1 MPEIKGKFTP
11 DVSKL
16 QEGMLIKNYAVFCEL
31 VGQSKTTGCS
41 KKAQL
46 AEWQRYIEYE
56 RDGQK
61 FFIIKIKDIPDAPNE
76 HRVRQGLYVA
86 YIEYLLMKY
95 LANQNGYEITITK
108 RELYLLLGMTSKRL
122 FDNTLKAQYMDNRDD
137 AEKAEVLSFY
147 HRAEEKLNSIIISAL
162 NSMQGR
168 YLIKYNKEYVISTI
182 EECDNGYK
190 IFNNRVVT
198 DSATILEILKIE
210 NQALS
215 ALELKS
221 QHDAIVKNKIKA
233 FYDKVN
239 EIAKQTYG
247 WDCISSHL
255 RIIYIADQ
263 IKNSLPIHNEKLR
276 KLSTEYQMM
285 GLNKSIVNAVN
296 KQAVRRYES
305 QNGNEWG
312 EDNPMRSKS
321 VYLLSDNY
329 VKVQKQ
335 LATELI
341 QINRAEARERA
352 IQINKNKYIESADC
366 QDETDHKEEN

>member
-182 EECDNGYK
+182 EKCDNGYK

-352 IQINKNKYIESADC
+352 IQINKNKHIESADC

>member
-1 MPEIKGKFTP
+1 MPETKGKFTP

-122 FDNTLKAQYMDNRDD
+122 FDNTLKTQYMDNRDD

-312 EDNPMRSKS
+312 EDNPMRSKPA
-321 VYLLSDNY
+321 YLLSDNY

-352 IQINKNKYIESADC
+352 IQINKNKHIESADC
-366 QDETDHKEEN
+366 QDEIDHKEEN

>member
-31 VGQSKTTGCS
+31 VGQPKTTGCS

-46 AEWQRYIEYE
+46 VEWQRYIEYE

-122 FDNTLKAQYMDNRDD
+122 FDKTLKAQYMDNRDD

-190 IFNNRVVT
+190 IFNNRAVT

-215 ALELKS
+215 ALGLKS

-285 GLNKSIVNAVN
+285 GLNKSIVNADN

-305 QNGNEWG
+305 QNDNDWG
-312 EDNPMRSKS
+312 EGNPMRSKP

-352 IQINKNKYIESADC
+352 IQINKNKHIKSADC
-366 QDETDHKEEN
+366 QDKTDHKEGN

>member
-305 QNGNEWG
+305 QNSNEWG
-312 EDNPMRSKS
+312 EDNPMRSKP

-352 IQINKNKYIESADC
+352 IQINNNKHIESADC
-366 QDETDHKEEN
+366 QDETDHKEKN

>member
-215 ALELKS
+215 ALGLKS

-305 QNGNEWG
+305 QNNNEWG
-312 EDNPMRSKS
+312 EDNPMRSKP

-352 IQINKNKYIESADC
+352 IQINKNKHIEPADC

>member
-46 AEWQRYIEYE
+46 TEWQRYIEYE

-168 YLIKYNKEYVISTI
+168 YLIKYNKEYVVSTI

-263 IKNSLPIHNEKLR
+263 IKNCLPIHNEKLR

-312 EDNPMRSKS
+312 EDNPMRSKP

-352 IQINKNKYIESADC
+352 IRINKNKHIESADC
-366 QDETDHKEEN
+366 QDETDHKEET

>member
-86 YIEYLLMKY
+86 YNEYLLMKY

-215 ALELKS
+215 VLELKS

-352 IQINKNKYIESADC
+352 IQINNKHIESADC

>member
-11 DVSKL
+11 DVSRL

-31 VGQSKTTGCS
+31 VGQPKTNGCS

-312 EDNPMRSKS
+312 EDNPMCSKS

-352 IQINKNKYIESADC
+352 IQINKNKHIESADC

>member
-215 ALELKS
+215 ALGLKS

-239 EIAKQTYG
+239 EIAKQAYG

-305 QNGNEWG
+305 QNSNEWG
-312 EDNPMRSKS
+312 EDNPMRSKP

-352 IQINKNKYIESADC
+352 IQINKNKHIESADC

>member
-168 YLIKYNKEYVISTI
+168 YLIKYNKEYVISII
-182 EECDNGYK
+182 EKCDNGYK

-352 IQINKNKYIESADC
+352 IQINKNKHIESADC

>member
-305 QNGNEWG
+305 QNNNEWG
-312 EDNPMRSKS
+312 EDNPMRSKP

-352 IQINKNKYIESADC
+352 IQINKNKHIESADC

>member
-305 QNGNEWG
+305 QNNNEWG
-312 EDNPMRSKS
+312 EDNSMRSKP

-352 IQINKNKYIESADC
+352 IQINKNKHIESADC

>member
-31 VGQSKTTGCS
+31 VGQPKTTGCS

-46 AEWQRYIEYE
+46 VEWQRYIEYE

-122 FDNTLKAQYMDNRDD
+122 FDKTLKAQYMDNRDD

-190 IFNNRVVT
+190 IFNNRAVT

-215 ALELKS
+215 ALGLKS

-305 QNGNEWG
+305 QNDNDWG
-312 EDNPMRSKS
+312 EGNPMRSKP

-352 IQINKNKYIESADC
+352 IQINKNKHIKSADC
-366 QDETDHKEEN
+366 QDKTDHKEGN

>member
-31 VGQSKTTGCS
+31 IGQSKTTGCS

-305 QNGNEWG
+305 QNNNEWG
-312 EDNPMRSKS
+312 EDNPMRSKP

-352 IQINKNKYIESADC
+352 IQINKNKHIESADC

>member
-247 WDCISSHL
+247 WDCVSSRL

-305 QNGNEWG
+305 QNSNEWG
-312 EDNPMRSKS
+312 EDNPMRSEP

-352 IQINKNKYIESADC
+352 IQINKNKHIESADC

>member
-11 DVSKL
+11 DVSRL

-31 VGQSKTTGCS
+31 VGQPKTNGCS

-305 QNGNEWG
+305 QNSNEWG
-312 EDNPMRSKS
+312 EDNPMRSKP

-352 IQINKNKYIESADC
+352 IQINKNKHIESADC